1 MAPKGSELFIWDWG
15 LFIACS
21 HHRARNIPLS
31 DISLLLQSLPNALS
45 WCACFTS
52 LLKSFPSLIFAQI
65 SLFQTISIYFSPIPS
80 LAALQQKGLK
90 EQKTILR
97 LLFSHLITFITT
109 QFWGKQDQDKSWR
122 REEGWALTGW
132 GQVNLQVHTYT
143 SSPEHLTDKSWS
155 PLHTIT
161 WLSRFSLLSATSLI
175 FFIIFAASFFTSSD
189 RKGQINLMCPKQ
201 SKQRPI
207 LGIIGKI
214 YLNWLNFSLMK
225 LKLHPLFLVHSIC
238 LKTHLLLPHWKPFLA
253 LLRLPSWAG
262 RHLQESWIRQPHICA
277 EKKNFFQ
284 L

>member
-1 MAPKGSELFIWDWG
+1 MRMLYLCWNPFPAF
-15 LFIACS
+15 F
-21 HHRARNIPLS
+21 
-31 DISLLLQSLPNALS
+31 
-45 WCACFTS
+45 
-52 LLKSFPSLIFAQI
+52 LLKYPFSKQYPFSFTNTFPGS
-65 SLFQTISIYFSPIPS
+65 T
-80 LAALQQKGLK
+80 AAERVKGK
-90 EQKTILR
+90 PILR

-132 GQVNLQVHTYT
+132 GQVNLQVHTCT

-207 LGIIGKI
+207 LGIKI
-214 YLNWLNFSLMK
+214 FFNWFNFSFMK

-238 LKTHLLLPHWKPFLA
+238 LKNAPPPLEAFPGTPPFAIMGWPPPPTELDPATTHLRRKREL
-253 LLRLPSWAG
+253 S
-262 RHLQESWIRQPHICA
+262 
-277 EKKNFFQ
+277 FFQ

>member
-1 MAPKGSELFIWDWG
+1 MRMLYLSAEILSQPSFCSNILFPN
-15 LFIACS
+15 
-21 HHRARNIPLS
+21 NIHFL
-31 DISLLLQSLPNALS
+31 
-45 WCACFTS
+45 
-52 LLKSFPSLIFAQI
+52 
-65 SLFQTISIYFSPIPS
+65 SPIPS

-90 EQKTILR
+90 ERKTILR

-109 QFWGKQDQDKSWR
+109 QFWAKQDQDKSWR

-132 GQVNLQVHTYT
+132 GQVNLQVHTCT

-238 LKTHLLLPHWKPFLA
+238 LKNAPPPLEAFPGTPPFTIMAWPPPPTELDPATTHLRRKKNYDFLA
-253 LLRLPSWAG
+253 K
-262 RHLQESWIRQPHICA
+262 I
-277 EKKNFFQ
+277 
-284 L
+284 